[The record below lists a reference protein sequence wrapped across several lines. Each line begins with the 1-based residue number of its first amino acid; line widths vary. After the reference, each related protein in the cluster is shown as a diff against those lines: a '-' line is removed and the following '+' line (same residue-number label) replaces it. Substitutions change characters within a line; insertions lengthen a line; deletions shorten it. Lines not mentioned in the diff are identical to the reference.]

1 MTIAETYA
9 GGGLRAAGPG
19 RTGFNRYG
27 ADLSHWF
34 AVEIKESCIILHLG
48 VDNIAN
54 KRIIGG
60 INN

>member
-27 ADLSHWF
+27 A
-34 AVEIKESCIILHLG
+34 A
-48 VDNIAN
+48 
-54 KRIIGG
+54 
-60 INN
+60 